1 MHQICLVLPVRMGRT
16 SLVRRLVHQLDHD
29 GLDAG
34 SAAWYLAATPLGD
47 LLIAYLELESET
59 GLGAW
64 LTAGL
69 GEAAALDGSAAT
81 PELLGSWQSLRHK
94 EEAT

>member
-16 SLVRRLVHQLDHD
+16 SLVRRLVQQLDHD

-34 SAAWYLAATPLGD
+34 KAAWYLAATPLGD

-69 GEAAALDGSAAT
+69 GEATALDESAT
-81 PELLGSWQSLRHK
+81 SPELLGSWDSLRHK